1 MRLTIRHVTS
11 YRFENPV
18 AYGLQQLRKTPKS
31 TWGQTVTDWQTDI
44 SGGARE
50 VSFEDNHNNVV
61 ELISFE
67 REATQVTV
75 TSSGVVEID
84 DTAGIMGKHKG
95 PSPLWLYL
103 RSTPLTHAGQ
113 GVRAEGRAA
122 RFIGLVLNGRGLE
135 RAVAMAED
143 HPGGLGDEGGEQPT
157 VRGVGKRSGHP
168 AGGAR

>member
-11 YRFENPV
+11 YRVENPV

-95 PSPLWLYL
+95 PSPLWLSSRHSFTLYAL
-103 RSTPLTHAGQ
+103 TLSHDSLHHDSTRCNTHDIP
-113 GVRAEGRAA
+113 AA
-122 RFIGLVLNGRGLE
+122 
-135 RAVAMAED
+135 
-143 HPGGLGDEGGEQPT
+143 
-157 VRGVGKRSGHP
+157 
-168 AGGAR
+168 